1 MEELS
6 DNSCILNEN
15 EKCGTIFK
23 NEEDIWNN
31 TSSQFFA
38 STDYYINNF
47 TNISELEKDDT
58 QILKKSTKFDTVFD
72 EKPLKNPF
80 VCQKPLTEKT
90 VFFVVSKRHSYKCKH
105 LCSIS
110 KSLRKNKIKLSIEN
124 DFNLLLSHNLK
135 GLKNTF
141 HCFKKKLSPLK
152 CFEKSVRN
160 RKFRLFDKDVII
172 KKIICHFYKYISC
185 MTNLIEKEVKVKI
198 GLNDIIKEKKRSQ
211 SCFKKIIWMK
221 ISDLEGNSLNDKFHP
236 NLKMFLSLTF
246 LDIYKD
252 FFLNSYYFQQ
262 ITENFKTRHGD
273 YYYQYFINLC
283 SDFPN
288 SIYLNIKN
296 NLNNHK
302 KTN

>member
-6 DNSCILNEN
+6 DYSCVLNEN
-15 EKCGTIFK
+15 EKCTTIFK

-31 TSSQFFA
+31 TSSQFYA

-47 TNISELEKDDT
+47 TNISELEKDDA
-58 QILKKSTKFDTVFD
+58 QLLKKSTKFDSVFD

-80 VCQKPLTEKT
+80 VVQNPSIEKR
-90 VFFVVSKRHSYKCKH
+90 VFFIISKRHTYKCKH
-105 LCSIS
+105 LSNIS
-110 KSLRKNKIKLSIEN
+110 KSFRKNKIKLSLEN
-124 DFNLLLSHNLK
+124 DFNLLLSTNMTDF
-135 GLKNTF
+135 KNTF
-141 HCFKKKLSPLK
+141 HCFKKKIIPLK
-152 CFEKSVRN
+152 SFEKSTKN

-172 KKIICHFYKYISC
+172 KKVICHFYKFISC
-185 MTNLIEKEVKVKI
+185 MINLIEKEVKVKI
-198 GLNDIIKEKKRSQ
+198 NLNDIIKQKKKSQ
-211 SCFKKIIWMK
+211 SCFRKILWMK
-221 ISDLEGNSLNDKFHP
+221 ICELEGTGGIYNQNI
-236 NLKMFLSLTF
+236 KMFLSLTF
-246 LDIYKD
+246 LEIYNE
-252 FFLNSYYFQQ
+252 FFLNSHYFQQ